1 MDIYRIIRESK
12 EDKKLFSDNEIN
24 KLYSFSNN
32 NVLLNIIAKD
42 EIENKEEKSDI
53 AKMAS
58 IILKNKSDFWEY
70 KYKDEENE
78 LNKELSLKLKKEFK
92 KETKDI
98 INSLFDRMNETAKKL
113 EVTSGETSDNPN
125 VVIFKIFLNEYNTK
139 YAFTWK
145 AFKQVK
151 REYEKN
157 HTLEGEDIYILKAI
171 LEKDEKID
179 KVVDSTVFCKSSKTL
194 SDSTIDKIKEKI
206 G

>member
-1 MDIYRIIRESK
+1 MDIYRIIQESK
-12 EDKKLFSDNEIN
+12 EDKKLFSDSEIN
-24 KLYSFSNN
+24 KLYSFANN
-32 NVLLNIIAKD
+32 NILLNIIAKD
-42 EIENKEEKSDI
+42 EVKNKDEKTDI

-58 IILKNKSDFWEY
+58 IILKNKNDFWEY
-70 KYKDEENE
+70 KYNDEENE
-78 LNKELSLKLKKEFK
+78 FNKELSLKLKKEFK

-98 INSLFDRMNETAKKL
+98 ISSLFRKMDETAENL
-113 EVTSGETSDNPN
+113 EVTSAETSDNPN
-125 VVIFKIFLNEYNTK
+125 VVIFKMFLNEYNTK

-157 HTLEGEDIYILKAI
+157 HTLEGEDIYSLKSM

-179 KVVDSTVFCKSSKTL
+179 KIVDSTVFCKSSKTL